1 MGDEGSG
8 LSGWMWLVGCARRPS
23 GVVVV
28 GVKLSRRLIGRM
40 SVVLKL
46 VGVAPCRDLLEGSGG
61 LFSRP
66 CLTAAVIKG
75 TIFST
80 IDVMSLEKSSIGGG

>member
-1 MGDEGSG
+1 M
-8 LSGWMWLVGCARRPS
+8 
-23 GVVVV
+23 VVV

-61 LFSRP
+61 LLSRP
-66 CLTAAVIKG
+66 WRTAAVIKG
-75 TIFST
+75 TMFST
-80 IDVMSLEKSSIGGG
+80 IDVMSVEKSWIGGGCGTIAFRSSWIS

>member
-1 MGDEGSG
+1 M
-8 LSGWMWLVGCARRPS
+8 
-23 GVVVV
+23 VVV

-61 LFSRP
+61 LLSRP
-66 CLTAAVIKG
+66 WRTAAVIKG
-75 TIFST
+75 TMFST
-80 IDVMSLEKSSIGGG
+80 TPDGLLTQTHSHIYPDNPDPSSPISSPARQSDMEE